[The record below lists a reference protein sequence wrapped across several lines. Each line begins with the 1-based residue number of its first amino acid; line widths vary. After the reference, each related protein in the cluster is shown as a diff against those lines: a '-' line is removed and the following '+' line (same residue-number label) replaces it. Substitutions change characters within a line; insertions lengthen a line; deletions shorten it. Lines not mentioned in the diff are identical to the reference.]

1 MACTEQIA
9 QDWSIPYN
17 GLNRPRLV
25 DAFAFGNAV
34 ASDAA
39 SGIKATRASALPN
52 ACTTLALVG
61 DPETMTI
68 EALRMRGRVYEHV
81 RQKACKGTTF
91 FSNLQIKREKRCKNL
106 RFFRKTEKIWSKITQ
121 K

>member
-1 MACTEQIA
+1 MV
-9 QDWSIPYN
+9 D
-17 GLNRPRLV
+17 GLHRANRPRLV

-68 EALRMRGRVYEHV
+68 EALNFAYARACV
-81 RQKACKGTTF
+81 RTCKAK
-91 FSNLQIKREKRCKNL
+91 SV
-106 RFFRKTEKIWSKITQ
+106 
-121 K
+121 

>member
-1 MACTEQIA
+1 MV
-9 QDWSIPYN
+9 D
-17 GLNRPRLV
+17 GLHRANRPRLV

-52 ACTTLALVG
+52 ACTKLALVG

-68 EALRMRGRVYEHV
+68 EAIVYARACV
-81 RQKACKGTTF
+81 RTCK
-91 FSNLQIKREKRCKNL
+91 EK
-106 RFFRKTEKIWSKITQ
+106 TV
-121 K
+121 